1 MFSKR
6 WWCSLYY
13 LERLRELR
21 ESADKGQKEIA
32 EYLGITQQQYSLYE
46 TGTRHIK
53 VEHLVAL
60 AKYYKVTADYILGLT
75 DKKKM

>member
-1 MFSKR
+1 M
-6 WWCSLYY
+6 YY

-21 ESADKGQKEIA
+21 ENADKGQKEIA
-32 EYLGITQQQYSLYE
+32 EFLGITQQQYSLYE

-60 AKYYKVTADYILGLT
+60 AEYYKVTTDYILGISN
-75 DKKKM
+75 KKRPCS